1 MRLECA
7 SREKVECGS
16 RERGGK
22 RVEVCEWEESGV
34 ESVSMERMK

>member
-1 MRLECA
+1 MGREWSVRLECA

-22 RVEVCEWEESGV
+22 RVECASEKRV
-34 ESVSMERMK
+34 E